1 VVVFL
6 LIRWEQFSCGAE
18 MQRAL
23 IFWPLRLLVLHAMAT
38 LLPVCLCAVEDERYG
53 RPDLRRE
60 RVRWYSARYPIVIEV
75 WMPSWWNEWG
85 HVGSWRGS
93 GALVDCVR
101 PRLSHQREWVPWLG
115 APRAPRLAIGLHASL
130 RRGGSMPRGYGDLM
144 TSQWLG
150 RGREMLG
157 WDEVCRSCR
166 KRPACCQRLWRVNFT
181 EAPMMGL

>member
-1 VVVFL
+1 MGARICVERGLGGIVLVTPVVVK
-6 LIRWEQFSCGAE
+6 
-18 MQRAL
+18 
-23 IFWPLRLLVLHAMAT
+23 
-38 LLPVCLCAVEDERYG
+38 
-53 RPDLRRE
+53 
-60 RVRWYSARYPIVIEV
+60 V

-93 GALVDCVR
+93 RALVDCVR